1 MLKFRHLLA
10 AAAAGGLQGAV
21 AHAEPLKI
29 EAVMT
34 SKEKIQL
41 DFADGSKHFVLMVR
55 REGEATGTGLLNGT
69 KVVEY
74 GVHDITPGV
83 GGEPRGYLVLTS
95 ANGDIAYVKWQVIK
109 TRHSAVLMEQLGRTH
124 RSVEFKHQNISA
136 VSSGSTRSRI
146 SLSVMAARKVT
157 LPPVSEQCDIV
168 KLVARKAVGFD
179 NLINEAETG
188 IALLQERRSAL
199 ISAAVTGKI
208 DVRGAAALAAEAA

>member
-83 GGEPRGYLVLTS
+83 GGEPRGYLVMT
-95 ANGDIAYVKWQVIK
+95 AVNGDIAYVKWQVRAVFVPGADGKPQLLDNGFWEISSGTGAFAGLTGAGTLHIK
-109 TRHSAVLMEQLGRTH
+109 
-124 RSVEFKHQNISA
+124 A
-136 VSSGSTRSRI
+136 VSPTD
-146 SLSVMAARKVT
+146 RKFI
-157 LPPVSEQCDIV
+157 LDGDLFP
-168 KLVARKAVGFD
+168 KK
-179 NLINEAETG
+179 
-188 IALLQERRSAL
+188 
-199 ISAAVTGKI
+199 
-208 DVRGAAALAAEAA
+208 